1 MYAVGMSN
9 PIFLDRHGLWSD
21 IQKYRF
27 EQFGQLSERAGQG
40 SARKR
45 QGPCFYL
52 AHDPVPLSFC
62 RVPDPLPYGV
72 DAGLAPLVG
81 ETGGFIDGAGVP
93 DHLHRDTE
101 RLLQEIPVA
110 TRADADGRWKDVL
123 DVYFQHCVSLLWPA
137 LHALIDWTQAPV
149 FLDKEL
155 KGLMPGRRRNRR
167 YVDKLLAV
175 RLRSVCITSMAP
187 LGGNFLSLNY
197 SLPMLH
203 LQSWLGREDEL
214 AAQARQNPFALFMQ
228 VELEA
233 ARQAAPADRL
243 QRKVRLLR
251 QLYAHGYDKADFH
264 RLFAFLDNAMALPP
278 VLELQFVQVSNQ
290 IETQGVSDMAY
301 MTSVERVAIGRGRLE
316 GRAAGRVEGKVE
328 GRVEGMREAV
338 RCLLEQR
345 FGSLSENDLEQ
356 LGGLDQAA
364 LQDCLI
370 HVLNTRSL
378 EELLRRH

>member
-1 MYAVGMSN
+1 MLLLDHHVYVVRLGAGPFRTAVVASMQWAAGARCADLVTLQDGQKHDARLGCKRSLRELAMYAVGMSN

-175 RLRSVCITSMAP
+175 RLRSVCITSMP
-187 LGGNFLSLNY
+187 
-197 SLPMLH
+197 
-203 LQSWLGREDEL
+203 
-214 AAQARQNPFALFMQ
+214 
-228 VELEA
+228 
-233 ARQAAPADRL
+233 
-243 QRKVRLLR
+243 
-251 QLYAHGYDKADFH
+251 
-264 RLFAFLDNAMALPP
+264 
-278 VLELQFVQVSNQ
+278 
-290 IETQGVSDMAY
+290 
-301 MTSVERVAIGRGRLE
+301 RLE
-316 GRAAGRVEGKVE
+316 EFSEPELFVANATFAKLARARRRVGSTGTAEPICFVHAGRT
-328 GRVEGMREAV
+328 
-338 RCLLEQR
+338 
-345 FGSLSENDLEQ
+345 GSCPASCTS
-356 LGGLDQAA
+356 GSPA
-364 LQDCLI
+364 
-370 HVLNTRSL
+370 T
-378 EELLRRH
+378 

>member
-1 MYAVGMSN
+1 MHY
-9 PIFLDRHGLWSD
+9 
-21 IQKYRF
+21 QY
-27 EQFGQLSERAGQG
+27 
-40 SARKR
+40 
-45 QGPCFYL
+45 
-52 AHDPVPLSFC
+52 
-62 RVPDPLPYGV
+62 
-72 DAGLAPLVG
+72 
-81 ETGGFIDGAGVP
+81 
-93 DHLHRDTE
+93 
-101 RLLQEIPVA
+101 
-110 TRADADGRWKDVL
+110 
-123 DVYFQHCVSLLWPA
+123 
-137 LHALIDWTQAPV
+137 
-149 FLDKEL
+149 
-155 KGLMPGRRRNRR
+155 
-167 YVDKLLAV
+167 
-175 RLRSVCITSMAP
+175 AP

-356 LGGLDQAA
+356 LGALDQAA

>member
-45 QGPCFYL
+45 QGPCFHL
-52 AHDPVPLSFC
+52 AHDPAPLSFC

-72 DAGLAPLVG
+72 DAGLAPLAG
-81 ETGGFIDGAGVP
+81 EAGCFIDGAGVP

-301 MTSVERVAIGRGRLE
+301 MTSIERVAIGRGRLE

-338 RCLLEQR
+338 HCLLEQR

-356 LGGLDQAA
+356 LVGLDQAA

>member
-1 MYAVGMSN
+1 
-9 PIFLDRHGLWSD
+9 
-21 IQKYRF
+21 
-27 EQFGQLSERAGQG
+27 
-40 SARKR
+40 
-45 QGPCFYL
+45 
-52 AHDPVPLSFC
+52 
-62 RVPDPLPYGV
+62 
-72 DAGLAPLVG
+72 
-81 ETGGFIDGAGVP
+81 
-93 DHLHRDTE
+93 
-101 RLLQEIPVA
+101 
-110 TRADADGRWKDVL
+110 
-123 DVYFQHCVSLLWPA
+123 
-137 LHALIDWTQAPV
+137 
-149 FLDKEL
+149 
-155 KGLMPGRRRNRR
+155 
-167 YVDKLLAV
+167 
-175 RLRSVCITSMAP
+175 
-187 LGGNFLSLNY
+187 
-197 SLPMLH
+197 
-203 LQSWLGREDEL
+203 
-214 AAQARQNPFALFMQ
+214 MQ

-356 LGGLDQAA
+356 LGALDQAA